1 MKLLRKKNGQWFTVS
16 VAVGMLMALGSVSQ
30 DVSAKEVISE
40 IREVTEY
47 EEVVEQF
54 EDKYTITESAEVS
67 VIDDVKSPSV
77 AESATD
83 LREASNDVATEPAK
97 QDDEYRKDEVP
108 EEDASPQ
115 EGYSI
120 KKSTEDVASVDLDE
134 LDNVKDTTVK
144 TLKRSSGL
152 DEALSQIGDEEE
164 KRPQSEDSNQ
174 IIHAPQA
181 WQAGYRGE
189 GEVVAVIDSGIDPN
203 HDAFGR
209 LSDMTKARYQTQ
221 EQFEKAKLAAG
232 IEYGRWVNEKLIF
245 GYNYIDADIHLKEND
260 LMSHGQHV
268 AGTAVG
274 NPSRPVKLPT
284 LDNPNNEEYIYG
296 VAPEAQLMVMRVF
309 SDLNG
314 GTREYLYARA
324 IEDAVKLGATSINL
338 SLGGG
343 SGSLYETSYRLSKAI
358 ADANAAGVSVVIA
371 AGNSRSFGQGHSNP
385 KASDPDIGVVG
396 SPSTAQNS
404 ISVASVN
411 STTAMEYILKVEGL
425 EKAEFNHGNLMV
437 GFGDNNTQEILRQ
450 PEFAEGE
457 FEYEVAGLGKE
468 ADFAGRDLSG
478 KFALVKRGEISFEDK
493 ALHAKRAGAK
503 GVVVYNHDSSDDE
516 VRTMVLGDNPE
527 LKDFPALFI
536 TNRAGEEL
544 AANADKYRLK
554 PDTQDRMKFDNPN
567 KGELSSFS
575 SWGLTA
581 DGELKPDVTAPGGG
595 IFAPYNNNEY
605 GPMSGTSMASP
616 HVAGAV
622 ALIKQGLRQKYPEL
636 SGGELTALVKNLLM
650 STATIHTNSETGAF
664 TSPRQQGAGIINVDK
679 ALKSDVYVTNNK
691 GYGSV
696 SLYNV
701 GDQLRFDVVVH
712 NRSNEA
718 KTLTYQTHLN
728 TDATKDS
735 PIGPLMSLQPRHL
748 KTTERQTVTVE
759 AGESKTISITVD
771 ASEFSEELLTQM
783 KNGYFL
789 EGYVVFNDEAGQRLV
804 NIPYVGFRG
813 DFSSLR
819 VVETPIYDLEKGEVP
834 FYYYANVEEQVV
846 DPHEDHYTSLV
857 TTVDTGKGKPQ
868 IQTLG
873 ADTVDPEGNFLEQGK
888 DMKLAFSPN
897 GDGHKDELSFK
908 GVFLRNYEDF
918 VASIYA
924 LDDVSREKVLW
935 RSEKTSGIKN
945 YFDGQDDKSTLVTE
959 SNWGGLDYLGNLL
972 ADGQYKYVVNYRPV
986 VPGADLQELT
996 FDLTLD
1002 TQLTMATAADFDA
1015 QLRKLTFRNTNE
1027 LASDLSGINPF
1038 RTSIG
1043 YKDGSPLAEG
1053 LPRLYMNEDLTFD
1066 IPEGVDITDK
1076 RLVLNLEDN
1085 AGNRKQK
1092 KLNELLIGMTGVV
1105 KFRLLD
1111 EVTGENYAKYGFRV
1125 LIRDEAGNIVET
1137 IEHAGKK
1144 GSTLRLPFGTY
1155 TAETFLYDIEYLE
1168 VVGSTQKTFTV
1179 SFEQSVQTVDFLAK
1193 QTIYREFRVQ
1203 LNESLPQGATVYA
1216 VDAAGKRYLVPTTS
1230 YHPDRLQVRL
1240 PEGTYTIVVELPA
1253 GYSSEQN
1260 GAVVELTENSSTFH
1274 LAIEQIEV
1282 APVVDL
1288 NPFVDELLNI
1298 NQHIE
1303 AEEQVDKGALLNK
1316 WLEKTKEAEE
1326 QPEEEAEVSSEPEQQ
1341 PEGTVQEQLEDS
1353 QVLAKKKVEANLAII
1368 RSEQASDNLK
1378 QTYLTL
1384 IRQADSVEAVQA
1396 LLAEFQQK
1404 ATAEDTTV
1412 PTPPQEPKEIPEP
1425 GLKTIKNHFKLVVD
1439 FDGEQVVY
1447 DRKDSDVWASE
1458 EHAREV
1464 YDQYLPE
1471 VIERDG
1477 KEYERINITFKQSAE
1492 EAILTY
1498 VFKLKTDLTVAVA
1511 PPAEENESVQET
1523 EKPVQPERP
1532 EIEKNQSTGKV
1543 IDSTDDN
1550 QLPDDSNIETGKGL
1564 IRLDKP
1570 AFEGGVNHHKAA
1582 IHEKNMFP
1590 DHQLQALLQIEKN
1603 KAKTYIATLSDL
1615 TATSTMTYQEA
1626 IQQAN
1631 NVPTIEQII
1640 RQAVTVN
1647 EQLTVQAAMN
1657 EITDQKNKSNETHI
1671 LLQTVSITDRTSQ
1684 SANKQLAEK
1693 ATEGERLPDT
1703 ATSSWIIGLVG
1714 VSSLLAG
1721 VSVKKLKNDK

>member
-120 KKSTEDVASVDLDE
+120 KKSTEDVAPVDLDE

-437 GFGDNNTQEILRQ
+437 GFGDNKTQEILRQ

-468 ADFAGRDLSG
+468 TDFAGRNLSG

-679 ALKSDVYVTNNK
+679 ALKSDLYVTNNK

-783 KNGYFL
+783 KSGYFL
-789 EGYVVFNDEAGQRLV
+789 EGYVVFKDEAGQGLV

-846 DPHEDHYTSLV
+846 DPHEDHFTSLV
-857 TTVDTGKGKPQ
+857 TAVDTGKDKPQ

-888 DMKLAFSPN
+888 DMKLALSPN
-897 GDGHKDELSFK
+897 GDGHKDELGFK

-935 RSEKTSGIKN
+935 RSEKTSGRKN
-945 YFDGQDDKSTLVTE
+945 YFDGQDDKSTLVPE
-959 SNWGGLDYLGNLL
+959 SVWNGLDYLGNLL

-1105 KFRLLD
+1105 NFRLLD

-1193 QTIYREFRVQ
+1193 QTVYREFRVQ

-1240 PEGTYTIVVELPA
+1240 PEGMYTIIVELPA

-1260 GAVVELTENSSTFH
+1260 GAVVELTANSSTFH

-1303 AEEQVDKGALLNK
+1303 AEEQVDKGAFLNK
-1316 WLEKTKEAEE
+1316 WLDLAKEREEQAQQEEKEQQQALEAFTEAIVDINKQIEAPTNSLNQWLEKTKEAEQGDTSEVLPELDQPTETDSTTKTVEANFVFTNAEGAVHRGSLGEVANLE
-1326 QPEEEAEVSSEPEQQ
+1326 QAERRIRQYANELGYILQNFRLEQGTFLAEVEADFSQ
-1341 PEGTVQEQLEDS
+1341 PLPEQLEETTETQFEDRHTLDKS
-1353 QVLAKKKVEANLAII
+1353 KVEANFVII
-1368 RSEQASDNLK
+1368 SSEQASEELK
-1378 QTYLTL
+1378 RDYLAL
-1384 IRQADSVEAVQA
+1384 VRQADSVEAVQA
-1396 LLAEFQQK
+1396 LLAEFRQK
-1404 ATAEDTTV
+1404 ATDEDTSI
-1412 PTPPQEPKEIPEP
+1412 PTPPQEPSVETDSEQKLETTPEP
-1425 GLKTIKNHFKLVVD
+1425 ERKIEEADDPKLV
-1439 FDGEQVVY
+1439 EK
-1447 DRKDSDVWASE
+1447 RKVETIFAIIRETTASE
-1458 EHAREV
+1458 
-1464 YDQYLPE
+1464 DLQ
-1471 VIERDG
+1471 
-1477 KEYERINITFKQSAE
+1477 KEY
-1492 EAILTY
+1492 LTL
-1498 VFKLKTDLTVAVA
+1498 V
-1511 PPAEENESVQET
+1511 
-1523 EKPVQPERP
+1523 
-1532 EIEKNQSTGKV
+1532 
-1543 IDSTDDN
+1543 
-1550 QLPDDSNIETGKGL
+1550 
-1564 IRLDKP
+1564 
-1570 AFEGGVNHHKAA
+1570 
-1582 IHEKNMFP
+1582 
-1590 DHQLQALLQIEKN
+1590 
-1603 KAKTYIATLSDL
+1603 
-1615 TATSTMTYQEA
+1615 
-1626 IQQAN
+1626 
-1631 NVPTIEQII
+1631 
-1640 RQAVTVN
+1640 RQA
-1647 EQLTVQAAMN
+1647 
-1657 EITDQKNKSNETHI
+1657 KSVARIDE
-1671 LLQTVSITDRTSQ
+1671 
-1684 SANKQLAEK
+1684 
-1693 ATEGERLPDT
+1693 
-1703 ATSSWIIGLVG
+1703 
-1714 VSSLLAG
+1714 LLAG
-1721 VSVKKLKNDK
+1721 FRQKV

>member
-30 DVSAKEVISE
+30 EVSAHETLPEVSDVSEQG
-40 IREVTEY
+40 
-47 EEVVEQF
+47 EVVEAAGQDANV
-54 EDKYTITESAEVS
+54 EREQVVTETEQSVSELENYAEIADDSVEAESVTTEKGRESSEKTAEV
-67 VIDDVKSPSV
+67 
-77 AESATD
+77 EQ
-83 LREASNDVATEPAK
+83 R
-97 QDDEYRKDEVP
+97 
-108 EEDASPQ
+108 DASEHTVKDASREERSTELEGKNQSKVNKPSENSTELDYVLPQ
-115 EGYSI
+115 EAVQGGA
-120 KKSTEDVASVDLDE
+120 ED
-134 LDNVKDTTVK
+134 
-144 TLKRSSGL
+144 
-152 DEALSQIGDEEE
+152 QHH
-164 KRPQSEDSNQ
+164 PQAENSNQ

-189 GEVVAVIDSGIDPN
+189 GEVVAIIDSGIDPV

-245 GYNYIDADIHLKEND
+245 GYNYTDADIHLKEND

-296 VAPEAQLMVMRVF
+296 VAPEAQLMAMRVF
-309 SDLNG
+309 SDLNV
-314 GTREYLYARA
+314 GTWEYLYARA

-371 AGNSRSFGQGHSNP
+371 AGNSRVFGQGHSNP
-385 KASDPDIGVVG
+385 TASNPDIGVVG

-411 STTAMEYILKVEGL
+411 STVAMEYVLQVKGL
-425 EKAEFNHGNLMV
+425 EKTEFNHGNLMV
-437 GFGDNNTQEILRQ
+437 GFGDNKSQEILRQ

-468 ADFAGRDLSG
+468 EDFAGRDLSG

-503 GVVVYNHDSSDDE
+503 GIVVYNRDDSDDE
-516 VRTMVLGDNPE
+516 VMTMTLGDNPE

-536 TNRAGEEL
+536 TNRAGNEL
-544 AANADKYRLK
+544 AAHADKYRLK
-554 PDTQDRMKFDNPN
+554 PNTQHRMKFDHPN
-567 KGELSSFS
+567 KGEMSYFS
-575 SWGLTA
+575 SWGLSA

-595 IFAPYNNNEY
+595 IFSAYNDGEY

-622 ALIKQGLRQKYPEL
+622 ALIKQGLRKKYPEM
-636 SGGELTALVKNLLM
+636 SAGELTALVKNLLM
-650 STATIHTNSETGAF
+650 STATIHTNPETGAF

-679 ALKSDVYVTNNK
+679 ALKSDLYVTNNK

-789 EGYVVFNDEAGQRLV
+789 EGYVVFKDEAGQGLV

-857 TTVDTGKGKPQ
+857 TAVDTGKGKPQ

-888 DMKLAFSPN
+888 DMKLALSPN

-924 LDDVSREKVLW
+924 LDDVAREKVLW
-935 RSEKTSGIKN
+935 RSEKTSGRKN
-945 YFDGQDDKSTLVTE
+945 YFDGQDDKSTLVPE

-1179 SFEQSVQTVDFLAK
+1179 SFEKSVQTVDFLAK

-1240 PEGTYTIVVELPA
+1240 PEGMYTIVVELPA

-1298 NQHIE
+1298 NQYIE
-1303 AEEQVDKGALLNK
+1303 AEEQVDKGAFLNK
-1316 WLEKTKEAEE
+1316 WLEKTKETEE
-1326 QPEEEAEVSSEPEQQ
+1326 QPEEEPEVSSEPEQQ

-1412 PTPPQEPKEIPEP
+1412 PTPPQEPEEIPEP

-1447 DRKDSDVWASE
+1447 DRKDSDVWTSE

-1471 VIERDG
+1471 VIERNG

-1523 EKPVQPERP
+1523 EKPVQPE
-1532 EIEKNQSTGKV
+1532 IERNQSTGKV

-1564 IRLDKP
+1564 IRPDKP

-1582 IHEKNMFP
+1582 IHEKTMFP
-1590 DHQLQALLQIEKN
+1590 DHQLQALLQVEKN

>member
-67 VIDDVKSPSV
+67 VIDDVKSSSV
-77 AESATD
+77 AESTTD
-83 LREASNDVATEPAK
+83 LREASNDAVEFADQVDEPQENEAP
-97 QDDEYRKDEVP
+97 KDEATSR
-108 EEDASPQ
+108 EEQ
-115 EGYSI
+115 TI
-120 KKSTEDVASVDLDE
+120 KKSTEDVAPVDLDE

-385 KASDPDIGVVG
+385 KASNPDIGVVG

-468 ADFAGRDLSG
+468 TDFAGRDLSG

-554 PDTQDRMKFDNPN
+554 PDTQDRMKFNNPN

-622 ALIKQGLRQKYPEL
+622 ALIKQGLRQKYPDL

-650 STATIHTNSETGAF
+650 STATIHTNPETGAF

-679 ALKSDVYVTNNK
+679 ALKSDLYVTNNK

-718 KTLTYQTHLN
+718 KTLTYQTYLN

-813 DFSSLR
+813 YFSSLR

-846 DPHEDHYTSLV
+846 DPHEDHFTSLV
-857 TTVDTGKGKPQ
+857 TAVDTGKGKPQ
-868 IQTLG
+868 IETLG

-888 DMKLAFSPN
+888 DMKLALSPN
-897 GDGHKDELSFK
+897 GDGHKDELGFK

-924 LDDVSREKVLW
+924 LDDVAREKVLW
-935 RSEKTSGIKN
+935 RSEKTSGRKN
-945 YFDGQDDKSTLVTE
+945 YFDGQDDKSTLVPE

-1002 TQLTMATAADFDA
+1002 TQLTMATAADFDV
-1015 QLRKLTFRNTNE
+1015 QLRKLTFRNYKE
-1027 LASDLSGINPF
+1027 LANDLSGINPF

-1111 EVTGENYAKYGFRV
+1111 EVTSENYAKYGFRV

-1144 GSTLRLPFGTY
+1144 GSTLHLPFGTY

-1193 QTIYREFRVQ
+1193 QTVYREFRVQ

-1288 NPFVDELLNI
+1288 NPFVEEVLNI

-1326 QPEEEAEVSSEPEQQ
+1326 QPEEEPEVSSEPEQQ

-1384 IRQADSVEAVQA
+1384 IRQADSAEAVQA
-1396 LLAEFQQK
+1396 LLDEFQQK

-1412 PTPPQEPKEIPEP
+1412 PTPPQEPEEIPEP

-1447 DRKDSDVWASE
+1447 DRKDSDVWTSE

-1523 EKPVQPERP
+1523 EKPVQSERP

-1550 QLPDDSNIETGKGL
+1550 QLSDDSNIETGKGL
-1564 IRLDKP
+1564 IRPDKP

-1582 IHEKNMFP
+1582 IHEKTMFP
-1590 DHQLQALLQIEKN
+1590 DHQLQALLQVEKN

-1631 NVPTIEQII
+1631 NIPTIEQII

-1657 EITDQKNKSNETHI
+1657 EITDQKNKSNETYI

>member
-30 DVSAKEVISE
+30 EVSAHETLPEVSDVLEQGE
-40 IREVTEY
+40 IVEAAGQDANVEREQVVTETEQSVSELENY
-47 EEVVEQF
+47 AEIADNSVEAESVTTEKGRESSEKAVEVEQ
-54 EDKYTITESAEVS
+54 
-67 VIDDVKSPSV
+67 
-77 AESATD
+77 
-83 LREASNDVATEPAK
+83 REASEHTVKDDSREERSTELEGKNQSKVNKPSENSAEL
-97 QDDEYRKDEVP
+97 DYVL
-108 EEDASPQ
+108 PQ
-115 EGYSI
+115 EAVQGG
-120 KKSTEDVASVDLDE
+120 TED
-134 LDNVKDTTVK
+134 
-144 TLKRSSGL
+144 
-152 DEALSQIGDEEE
+152 QHH
-164 KRPQSEDSNQ
+164 PQAENSNQ

-189 GEVVAVIDSGIDPN
+189 GEVVAIIDSGIDPV

-284 LDNPNNEEYIYG
+284 LDKPNNEEYIYG

-371 AGNSRSFGQGHSNP
+371 AGNSRVFGQGHSNP
-385 KASDPDIGVVG
+385 KASNPDIGVVG

-411 STTAMEYILKVEGL
+411 STVAMEYVLQVKGL
-425 EKAEFNHGNLMV
+425 EKTEFSYGNLMV
-437 GFGDNNTQEILRQ
+437 GFGDNKSQEILRQ

-468 ADFAGRDLSG
+468 TDFAGRDLSG

-503 GVVVYNHDSSDDE
+503 GIVVYNRDDSDDE
-516 VRTMVLGDNPE
+516 VMTMTLGDNPE

-536 TNRAGEEL
+536 TNRAGNEL
-544 AANADKYRLK
+544 AAHADKYRLK
-554 PDTQDRMKFDNPN
+554 PDTQHRMKFDHPN
-567 KGELSSFS
+567 KGEMSYFS
-575 SWGLTA
+575 SWGLSA

-679 ALKSDVYVTNNK
+679 ALKSDLYVTNSK

-789 EGYVVFNDEAGQRLV
+789 EGYVVFKDEAGQGLV

-846 DPHEDHYTSLV
+846 DLHEDHYTSLV

-945 YFDGQDDKSTLVTE
+945 YFDGQDDKSTLVPE
-959 SNWGGLDYLGNLL
+959 SVWNGLDYLGNLL

-1303 AEEQVDKGALLNK
+1303 AEEQVDKGAFLNK
-1316 WLEKTKEAEE
+1316 WLDLAKEREEQAQQEEKEQQQALEAFTEAIVDINKQLEVPTNSLNQWLEKTKEAEQGDTSEVLPELDQPTETDSTTKTVEANFVFTNAEGAVHRGSLGEVANLE
-1326 QPEEEAEVSSEPEQQ
+1326 QAERRIRQYANELGYILQNFRLEQGTFLAEVEADFNQ
-1341 PEGTVQEQLEDS
+1341 PLPEQLEETTEV
-1353 QVLAKKKVEANLAII
+1353 QVEDRHTLDQSKVEANFVII
-1368 RSEQASDNLK
+1368 SSEQASEELK
-1378 QTYLTL
+1378 RDYLAL
-1384 IRQADSVEAVQA
+1384 VRQADSVEAVQA
-1396 LLAEFQQK
+1396 LLAEFRQK
-1404 ATAEDTTV
+1404 ATDEDTSI
-1412 PTPPQEPKEIPEP
+1412 PTPPQEPSVETDSEQKLETTPEP
-1425 GLKTIKNHFKLVVD
+1425 ERKIEEADDPKLV
-1439 FDGEQVVY
+1439 EK
-1447 DRKDSDVWASE
+1447 RKVETIFAIIRETTASE
-1458 EHAREV
+1458 
-1464 YDQYLPE
+1464 DLQ
-1471 VIERDG
+1471 
-1477 KEYERINITFKQSAE
+1477 KEY
-1492 EAILTY
+1492 LTL
-1498 VFKLKTDLTVAVA
+1498 V
-1511 PPAEENESVQET
+1511 
-1523 EKPVQPERP
+1523 
-1532 EIEKNQSTGKV
+1532 
-1543 IDSTDDN
+1543 
-1550 QLPDDSNIETGKGL
+1550 
-1564 IRLDKP
+1564 
-1570 AFEGGVNHHKAA
+1570 
-1582 IHEKNMFP
+1582 
-1590 DHQLQALLQIEKN
+1590 
-1603 KAKTYIATLSDL
+1603 
-1615 TATSTMTYQEA
+1615 
-1626 IQQAN
+1626 
-1631 NVPTIEQII
+1631 
-1640 RQAVTVN
+1640 RQA
-1647 EQLTVQAAMN
+1647 
-1657 EITDQKNKSNETHI
+1657 KSVARIDE
-1671 LLQTVSITDRTSQ
+1671 
-1684 SANKQLAEK
+1684 
-1693 ATEGERLPDT
+1693 
-1703 ATSSWIIGLVG
+1703 
-1714 VSSLLAG
+1714 LLAG
-1721 VSVKKLKNDK
+1721 FRQNV

>member
-30 DVSAKEVISE
+30 EVSAHETLPEVSDVLEQGE
-40 IREVTEY
+40 IVEAAGQDANVEREQVVTETEQLVSELENY
-47 EEVVEQF
+47 AEIADDSVEVETIATEKGRESSEKTAEVEQ
-54 EDKYTITESAEVS
+54 
-67 VIDDVKSPSV
+67 
-77 AESATD
+77 
-83 LREASNDVATEPAK
+83 REASEHTVKDDSREERSTELEGKNQSKVNKPSENSAEL
-97 QDDEYRKDEVP
+97 DYVL
-108 EEDASPQ
+108 PQ
-115 EGYSI
+115 EAVQGG
-120 KKSTEDVASVDLDE
+120 D
-134 LDNVKDTTVK
+134 KD
-144 TLKRSSGL
+144 
-152 DEALSQIGDEEE
+152 QHH
-164 KRPQSEDSNQ
+164 PQAENSNQ

-189 GEVVAVIDSGIDPN
+189 GEVVAIIDSGIDPV

-209 LSDMTKARYQTQ
+209 LSDMMKARYQTQ

-245 GYNYIDADIHLKEND
+245 GYNYTDADIHLKEND

-284 LDNPNNEEYIYG
+284 LDNPDNEEYIYG
-296 VAPEAQLMVMRVF
+296 VAPEAQLMAMRVF

-314 GTREYLYARA
+314 GTWEYLYARA

-371 AGNSRSFGQGHSNP
+371 AGNSRVFGQGHSNP
-385 KASDPDIGVVG
+385 KASNPDIGVVG

-411 STTAMEYILKVEGL
+411 STVAMEYVLQVKGL
-425 EKAEFNHGNLMV
+425 EKTEFNHGNLMV
-437 GFGDNNTQEILRQ
+437 GFGDNKTQEILRQ

-503 GVVVYNHDSSDDE
+503 GIVVYNRDDSDDE
-516 VRTMVLGDNPE
+516 VMTMTLGDNPE

-536 TNRAGEEL
+536 TNRAGNEL
-544 AANADKYRLK
+544 AAHADKYRLK
-554 PDTQDRMKFDNPN
+554 PNTQHRMKFDHPN
-567 KGELSSFS
+567 KGEMSYFS

-595 IFAPYNNNEY
+595 IFSAYNDGEY

-622 ALIKQGLRQKYPEL
+622 ALIKQGLRKKYPEM
-636 SGGELTALVKNLLM
+636 SAGELTALVKNLLM
-650 STATIHTNSETGAF
+650 STATIHTNPETGAF

-679 ALKSDVYVTNNK
+679 ALTSDLYVTNNK

-728 TDATKDS
+728 TDVTKDS

-846 DPHEDHYTSLV
+846 DPHEDHFTSLV
-857 TTVDTGKGKPQ
+857 TAVDTGKDKPQ

-888 DMKLAFSPN
+888 DMKLALSPN
-897 GDGHKDELSFK
+897 GDGHKDELGFK

-924 LDDVSREKVLW
+924 LDDVAREKVLW
-935 RSEKTSGIKN
+935 RSEKTSGRKN
-945 YFDGQDDKSTLVTE
+945 YFDGQDDKSTLVPE
-959 SNWGGLDYLGNLL
+959 SVWNGLDYLGNLL

-1111 EVTGENYAKYGFRV
+1111 EVTSENYAKYGFRV

-1193 QTIYREFRVQ
+1193 QTVYREFRVQ

-1303 AEEQVDKGALLNK
+1303 AEEQVDKGAFLNK
-1316 WLEKTKEAEE
+1316 WLEKTKETEG

-1368 RSEQASDNLK
+1368 RSEQASEELK
-1378 QTYLTL
+1378 RDYLAL
-1384 IRQADSVEAVQA
+1384 VRQADSVEAVQA

-1412 PTPPQEPKEIPEP
+1412 PTPPQEPEEIPEP

-1447 DRKDSDVWASE
+1447 DRKDSDIWTSE

-1564 IRLDKP
+1564 IRPDKP

-1582 IHEKNMFP
+1582 VHEKTMFP
-1590 DHQLQALLQIEKN
+1590 DHQLQALLQVEKN

-1671 LLQTVSITDRTSQ
+1671 LLQTVSITDHISQ

-1693 ATEGERLPDT
+1693 ATEGEQLPDT

>member
-16 VAVGMLMALGSVSQ
+16 VAVGMLMALGGVSQ
-30 DVSAKEVISE
+30 EVSAHETLPEVSDVLEQGE
-40 IREVTEY
+40 IVEAASQDANVEREQVVTETEQLVSELENY
-47 EEVVEQF
+47 AEIADDSVEVETIATEKGRESSEKTAEVEQ
-54 EDKYTITESAEVS
+54 
-67 VIDDVKSPSV
+67 
-77 AESATD
+77 
-83 LREASNDVATEPAK
+83 REASEHTVKDDSREERSTELEGKNQSKVNKPSENSAEL
-97 QDDEYRKDEVP
+97 DYVL
-108 EEDASPQ
+108 PQ
-115 EGYSI
+115 EAVQGG
-120 KKSTEDVASVDLDE
+120 D
-134 LDNVKDTTVK
+134 KD
-144 TLKRSSGL
+144 
-152 DEALSQIGDEEE
+152 QHH
-164 KRPQSEDSNQ
+164 PQAENSNQ

-189 GEVVAVIDSGIDPN
+189 GEVVAIIDSGIDPV

-245 GYNYIDADIHLKEND
+245 GYNYTDADIHLKEND

-284 LDNPNNEEYIYG
+284 LDNPDNEEYIYG
-296 VAPEAQLMVMRVF
+296 VAPEAQLMAMRVF

-314 GTREYLYARA
+314 GTWEYLYARA

-371 AGNSRSFGQGHSNP
+371 AGNSRVFGQGHSNP
-385 KASDPDIGVVG
+385 KASNPDIGVVG

-411 STTAMEYILKVEGL
+411 STVAMEYVLQVKGL

-437 GFGDNNTQEILRQ
+437 GFGDNKSQEILRQ

-468 ADFAGRDLSG
+468 EDFAGRNLSG

-493 ALHAKRAGAK
+493 ALHAKRSGAK
-503 GVVVYNHDSSDDE
+503 GIVVYNRDDE
-516 VRTMVLGDNPE
+516 VMTMTLGDNPE

-536 TNRAGEEL
+536 TNRAGNEL
-544 AANADKYRLK
+544 AAHADKYRLK
-554 PDTQDRMKFDNPN
+554 PDTQHRMKFDHPN
-567 KGELSSFS
+567 KGEMSYFS
-575 SWGLTA
+575 SWGLSA

-595 IFAPYNNNEY
+595 IFSAYNDGEY

-771 ASEFSEELLTQM
+771 ASEFSEELLSRM

-789 EGYVVFNDEAGQRLV
+789 EGYVVFNDEAGQRLA

-857 TTVDTGKGKPQ
+857 TAVDTGKDKPQ

-888 DMKLAFSPN
+888 DMKLALSPN
-897 GDGHKDELSFK
+897 GDGHKDELGFK

-924 LDDVSREKVLW
+924 LDDVAREKVLW
-935 RSEKTSGIKN
+935 RSEKTSGRKN
-945 YFDGQDDKSTLVTE
+945 YFDGQDDKSTLVPE
-959 SNWGGLDYLGNLL
+959 SVWNGLDYLGNLL

-1085 AGNRKQK
+1085 AGNRQQK

-1179 SFEQSVQTVDFLAK
+1179 SFEKSVQTVDFLAK

-1216 VDAAGKRYLVPTTS
+1216 VDATGKRYLVPTTS

-1260 GAVVELTENSSTFH
+1260 GAVVELTENSSPFH
-1274 LAIEQIEV
+1274 LAIEQVEV

-1303 AEEQVDKGALLNK
+1303 AEEQVDKGAFLNK
-1316 WLEKTKEAEE
+1316 WLDLAKEREEQAQQEEKEQQQALEAFTEAIVDINKQIEVPTNSLNQWLEKIKEAEQGDTSEVLPELDQPTETDSTTKIVEANFVFTNAEGAVHRGSLGEVANLE
-1326 QPEEEAEVSSEPEQQ
+1326 QAERRIRQYANELGYILQNFRLEQGTFLAEVEADFSQ
-1341 PEGTVQEQLEDS
+1341 PLLEQLEKTTEA
-1353 QVLAKKKVEANLAII
+1353 QVEDRHTLDQSKVEANFVII
-1368 RSEQASDNLK
+1368 SSEQASEELK
-1378 QTYLTL
+1378 RDYLAL
-1384 IRQADSVEAVQA
+1384 VRQADSVEAVQA
-1396 LLAEFQQK
+1396 LLTEFRQK
-1404 ATAEDTTV
+1404 ATDEDTSI
-1412 PTPPQEPKEIPEP
+1412 PTPPQEPSVETDSEQKLETTPEP
-1425 GLKTIKNHFKLVVD
+1425 ERKIEEADDPKLV
-1439 FDGEQVVY
+1439 EK
-1447 DRKDSDVWASE
+1447 RKVETIFAIIREMTASE
-1458 EHAREV
+1458 EMK
-1464 YDQYLPE
+1464 
-1471 VIERDG
+1471 
-1477 KEYERINITFKQSAE
+1477 KEY
-1492 EAILTY
+1492 LTL
-1498 VFKLKTDLTVAVA
+1498 V
-1511 PPAEENESVQET
+1511 
-1523 EKPVQPERP
+1523 
-1532 EIEKNQSTGKV
+1532 
-1543 IDSTDDN
+1543 
-1550 QLPDDSNIETGKGL
+1550 
-1564 IRLDKP
+1564 
-1570 AFEGGVNHHKAA
+1570 
-1582 IHEKNMFP
+1582 
-1590 DHQLQALLQIEKN
+1590 
-1603 KAKTYIATLSDL
+1603 
-1615 TATSTMTYQEA
+1615 
-1626 IQQAN
+1626 
-1631 NVPTIEQII
+1631 
-1640 RQAVTVN
+1640 RQA
-1647 EQLTVQAAMN
+1647 
-1657 EITDQKNKSNETHI
+1657 KSIARIDE
-1671 LLQTVSITDRTSQ
+1671 
-1684 SANKQLAEK
+1684 
-1693 ATEGERLPDT
+1693 
-1703 ATSSWIIGLVG
+1703 
-1714 VSSLLAG
+1714 LLAKFRQN
-1721 VSVKKLKNDK
+1721 V

>member
-54 EDKYTITESAEVS
+54 EDKYAITESAEVS

-83 LREASNDVATEPAK
+83 LREASNDVATESAK
-97 QDDEYRKDEVP
+97 QDDEYREDEVP

-120 KKSTEDVASVDLDE
+120 KKSTEDVAPVDLDE

-181 WQAGYRGE
+181 WRAGYRGE
-189 GEVVAVIDSGIDPN
+189 GEVVAIIDSGIDPT

-457 FEYEVAGLGKE
+457 FEYEVVGLGKE
-468 ADFAGRDLSG
+468 EDFAGRDLSG

-622 ALIKQGLRQKYPEL
+622 ALIKQGLRQKYPDL

-679 ALKSDVYVTNNK
+679 ALKSDLYVTNNK

-748 KTTERQTVTVE
+748 KTTERQTLTVE

-789 EGYVVFNDEAGQRLV
+789 EGYVVFNDEAGQGLV

-857 TTVDTGKGKPQ
+857 TAVDTGKDKPQ

-888 DMKLAFSPN
+888 DMKLALSPN
-897 GDGHKDELSFK
+897 GDGHKDELGFK

-924 LDDVSREKVLW
+924 LDDVAREKVLW
-935 RSEKTSGIKN
+935 RSEKTSGRKN
-945 YFDGQDDKSTLVTE
+945 YFDGQDDKSTLVPE
-959 SNWGGLDYLGNLL
+959 SVWNGLDYLGNLL

-1002 TQLTMATAADFDA
+1002 TQLTMATAADFDV
-1015 QLRKLTFRNTNE
+1015 QLRKLTFRNYKE
-1027 LASDLSGINPF
+1027 LANDLSGINPF

-1076 RLVLNLEDN
+1076 RLVLNLEDK
-1085 AGNRKQK
+1085 AGNRQQK

-1179 SFEQSVQTVDFLAK
+1179 SFEKSVQTVDFLAK

-1288 NPFVDELLNI
+1288 NPFVEEVLNI
-1298 NQHIE
+1298 NEQIE

-1326 QPEEEAEVSSEPEQQ
+1326 QAEEEAEVSSEPEQQ

-1368 RSEQASDNLK
+1368 RSEQASEGLK
-1378 QTYLTL
+1378 RDYLAL
-1384 IRQADSVEAVQA
+1384 VRQADSAEAVQA

-1412 PTPPQEPKEIPEP
+1412 PTPPQEPEEIPEP
-1425 GLKTIKNHFKLVVD
+1425 GLKTIKNYFKLVVD

-1492 EAILTY
+1492 EAILIY

-1564 IRLDKP
+1564 IRPDKP

-1582 IHEKNMFP
+1582 IHEKTMFP
-1590 DHQLQALLQIEKN
+1590 DHQLQALLQVEKN

-1631 NVPTIEQII
+1631 NIPTIEQMI

-1647 EQLTVQAAMN
+1647 EQLTVQAVMN

>member
-16 VAVGMLMALGSVSQ
+16 VAVGMLMALGGVSQ
-30 DVSAKEVISE
+30 EVSAHETLPEVSDVLEQGE
-40 IREVTEY
+40 IVEAAGQDANVEREQVVTETEQLVSELENY
-47 EEVVEQF
+47 AEIADDSVEVETIATEKGRESSEKTAEVEQ
-54 EDKYTITESAEVS
+54 
-67 VIDDVKSPSV
+67 
-77 AESATD
+77 
-83 LREASNDVATEPAK
+83 REASEHTVKDDSREERSTELEGKNQSKVNKPSENSAEL
-97 QDDEYRKDEVP
+97 DYVL
-108 EEDASPQ
+108 PQ
-115 EGYSI
+115 EAVQGG
-120 KKSTEDVASVDLDE
+120 D
-134 LDNVKDTTVK
+134 KD
-144 TLKRSSGL
+144 
-152 DEALSQIGDEEE
+152 QHH
-164 KRPQSEDSNQ
+164 PQAENSNQ

-189 GEVVAVIDSGIDPN
+189 GEVVAIIDSGIDPV

-245 GYNYIDADIHLKEND
+245 GYNYTDADIHLKEND

-284 LDNPNNEEYIYG
+284 LDNPDNEEYIYG
-296 VAPEAQLMVMRVF
+296 VAPEAQLMAMRVF

-314 GTREYLYARA
+314 GTWEYLYARA

-371 AGNSRSFGQGHSNP
+371 AGNSRVFGQGHSNP
-385 KASDPDIGVVG
+385 KASNPDIGVVG

-411 STTAMEYILKVEGL
+411 STVAMEYVLQVKGL

-437 GFGDNNTQEILRQ
+437 GFGDNKSQEILRQ

-503 GVVVYNHDSSDDE
+503 GIVVYNRDDSDDE
-516 VRTMVLGDNPE
+516 VMTMTLGDNPE

-536 TNRAGEEL
+536 TNRAGNEL
-544 AANADKYRLK
+544 AAHADKYRLK
-554 PDTQDRMKFDNPN
+554 PDTQHRMKFDHPN
-567 KGELSSFS
+567 KGEMSYFS
-575 SWGLTA
+575 SWGLSA

-595 IFAPYNNNEY
+595 IFSAYNDGEY

-789 EGYVVFNDEAGQRLV
+789 EGYVVFNDEAGQRLA

-857 TTVDTGKGKPQ
+857 TAVDTGKDKPQ

-888 DMKLAFSPN
+888 DMKLALSPN
-897 GDGHKDELSFK
+897 DDGHKDELGFR

-924 LDDVSREKVLW
+924 LDDVAREKVLW
-935 RSEKTSGIKN
+935 RSEKTSGRKN
-945 YFDGQDDKSTLVTE
+945 YFDGQDDKSTLVPE
-959 SNWGGLDYLGNLL
+959 SVWNGLDYLGNLL

-1002 TQLTMATAADFDA
+1002 TQLTMATAADFDV
-1015 QLRKLTFRNTNE
+1015 QLRKLTFRNYKE
-1027 LASDLSGINPF
+1027 LANDLSGINPF

-1085 AGNRKQK
+1085 AGNRQQK

-1179 SFEQSVQTVDFLAK
+1179 SFEKSVQTVDFLAK

-1274 LAIEQIEV
+1274 LAIEQVEV
-1282 APVVDL
+1282 APAVDL

-1303 AEEQVDKGALLNK
+1303 AEEQVDKGAFLNK
-1316 WLEKTKEAEE
+1316 WLDLAKEREEQAQQEEKEQQQALEAFTEEIVDINKQIEAPTNSLNQWLEKTKEAEQGDTSEVSPELDQPTETDPTMKTVEANFVFTNAEGAVHRGSLGEVVNLE
-1326 QPEEEAEVSSEPEQQ
+1326 QAERRIRQYANELGYVLQNFRLEQGTFLAEVEADFSQ
-1341 PEGTVQEQLEDS
+1341 PLLDQLEETTEA
-1353 QVLAKKKVEANLAII
+1353 QVEDHHTLDKSKVEANFVII
-1368 RSEQASDNLK
+1368 SSEQASDNLK

-1384 IRQADSVEAVQA
+1384 IRQADSAEAVQA

-1404 ATAEDTTV
+1404 ATAEDTTI
-1412 PTPPQEPKEIPEP
+1412 PASPQEPTVEAEPEQELETVPEP
-1425 GLKTIKNHFKLVVD
+1425 ENKREVTDDPKLV
-1439 FDGEQVVY
+1439 EK
-1447 DRKDSDVWASE
+1447 RKVETIFAIIRETTASE
-1458 EHAREV
+1458 EV
-1464 YDQYLPE
+1464 
-1471 VIERDG
+1471 
-1477 KEYERINITFKQSAE
+1477 
-1492 EAILTY
+1492 
-1498 VFKLKTDLTVAVA
+1498 
-1511 PPAEENESVQET
+1511 
-1523 EKPVQPERP
+1523 
-1532 EIEKNQSTGKV
+1532 
-1543 IDSTDDN
+1543 
-1550 QLPDDSNIETGKGL
+1550 
-1564 IRLDKP
+1564 
-1570 AFEGGVNHHKAA
+1570 
-1582 IHEKNMFP
+1582 
-1590 DHQLQALLQIEKN
+1590 KN
-1603 KAKTYIATLSDL
+1603 KYLTL
-1615 TATSTMTYQEA
+1615 
-1626 IQQAN
+1626 
-1631 NVPTIEQII
+1631 V
-1640 RQAVTVN
+1640 RQA
-1647 EQLTVQAAMN
+1647 
-1657 EITDQKNKSNETHI
+1657 KSVARIDE
-1671 LLQTVSITDRTSQ
+1671 LLVEFRQNV
-1684 SANKQLAEK
+1684 
-1693 ATEGERLPDT
+1693 
-1703 ATSSWIIGLVG
+1703 
-1714 VSSLLAG
+1714 
-1721 VSVKKLKNDK
+1721 

>member
-30 DVSAKEVISE
+30 EVSAHETLPEVSDVLEQGE
-40 IREVTEY
+40 IVEAAGQDANVEREQVVTETEQLVSELENY
-47 EEVVEQF
+47 AEIADDSVEVETIATEKGRESSEKTAEVEQ
-54 EDKYTITESAEVS
+54 
-67 VIDDVKSPSV
+67 
-77 AESATD
+77 
-83 LREASNDVATEPAK
+83 REASEHTVKDDSREERSTELEGKNQSKVNKPSENSAEL
-97 QDDEYRKDEVP
+97 DYVL
-108 EEDASPQ
+108 PQ
-115 EGYSI
+115 EAVQGG
-120 KKSTEDVASVDLDE
+120 D
-134 LDNVKDTTVK
+134 KD
-144 TLKRSSGL
+144 
-152 DEALSQIGDEEE
+152 QHH
-164 KRPQSEDSNQ
+164 PQAENSNQ

-189 GEVVAVIDSGIDPN
+189 GEVVAIIDSGIDPV

-245 GYNYIDADIHLKEND
+245 GYNYTDADIHLKEND

-284 LDNPNNEEYIYG
+284 LDNPDNEEYIYG
-296 VAPEAQLMVMRVF
+296 VAPEAQLMAMRVF

-314 GTREYLYARA
+314 GTWEYLYARA

-371 AGNSRSFGQGHSNP
+371 AGNSRVFGQGHSNP
-385 KASDPDIGVVG
+385 KASNPDIGVVG

-411 STTAMEYILKVEGL
+411 STVAMEYVLQVKGL

-437 GFGDNNTQEILRQ
+437 GFGDNKSQEILRQ

-503 GVVVYNHDSSDDE
+503 GIVVYNRDDSDDE
-516 VRTMVLGDNPE
+516 VMTMTLGDNPE

-536 TNRAGEEL
+536 TNRAGNEL
-544 AANADKYRLK
+544 AAHADKYRLK
-554 PDTQDRMKFDNPN
+554 PDTQHQMKFDHPN
-567 KGELSSFS
+567 KGEMSYFS
-575 SWGLTA
+575 SWGLSA

-595 IFAPYNNNEY
+595 IFSAYNDGEY

-636 SGGELTALVKNLLM
+636 SRGELTALVKNLLM

-789 EGYVVFNDEAGQRLV
+789 EGYVVFNDEAGQRLA

-846 DPHEDHYTSLV
+846 DSHEDHYTSLV
-857 TTVDTGKGKPQ
+857 TAVDIGKDKPQ

-888 DMKLAFSPN
+888 DMKLALSPN
-897 GDGHKDELSFK
+897 GDGHKDDLSFK

-924 LDDVSREKVLW
+924 LDDVAREKVLW
-935 RSEKTSGIKN
+935 RSEKTSGRKN
-945 YFDGQDDKSTLVTE
+945 YFDGQDDKSTLVPE
-959 SNWGGLDYLGNLL
+959 SVWNGLDYLGNLL

-1002 TQLTMATAADFDA
+1002 TQLTMATAADFDV
-1015 QLRKLTFRNTNE
+1015 QLRKLTFRNYKE
-1027 LASDLSGINPF
+1027 LANDLSGINPF

-1085 AGNRKQK
+1085 AGNRQQK

-1179 SFEQSVQTVDFLAK
+1179 SFEKSVQTVDFLAK

-1216 VDAAGKRYLVPTTS
+1216 VDATGKRYLVPTTS

-1260 GAVVELTENSSTFH
+1260 GAVVELTENSSPFH

-1303 AEEQVDKGALLNK
+1303 AKEQVDKGALLNK
-1316 WLEKTKEAEE
+1316 WLDLAKEREEQAQQEEKEQQQALEAFTEAIVDINKQLEVLTNSLNQWLEKAKEAEQGNTSEVSPELDQPTETDSTTKTVEVNFVFTNAEGAVHRGSLGEVANLE
-1326 QPEEEAEVSSEPEQQ
+1326 QAERRIRQYANELGYTLQNFRLEQGTFLAEVEADFSQ
-1341 PEGTVQEQLEDS
+1341 PLPEQLEETTETQFEDRHTLDQS
-1353 QVLAKKKVEANLAII
+1353 KVEANFVII
-1368 RSEQASDNLK
+1368 SSEQASEELK
-1378 QTYLTL
+1378 RDYLAL
-1384 IRQADSVEAVQA
+1384 VRQADSVEAVQA
-1396 LLAEFQQK
+1396 LLAEFRQK
-1404 ATAEDTTV
+1404 ATDEDTSI
-1412 PTPPQEPKEIPEP
+1412 PTPPQEPSVETDSEQKLETTPEP
-1425 GLKTIKNHFKLVVD
+1425 ERKIEEADDPKLV
-1439 FDGEQVVY
+1439 EK
-1447 DRKDSDVWASE
+1447 RKVETIFAIIRETTASE
-1458 EHAREV
+1458 EV
-1464 YDQYLPE
+1464 K
-1471 VIERDG
+1471 
-1477 KEYERINITFKQSAE
+1477 KEY
-1492 EAILTY
+1492 LTL
-1498 VFKLKTDLTVAVA
+1498 V
-1511 PPAEENESVQET
+1511 
-1523 EKPVQPERP
+1523 
-1532 EIEKNQSTGKV
+1532 
-1543 IDSTDDN
+1543 
-1550 QLPDDSNIETGKGL
+1550 
-1564 IRLDKP
+1564 
-1570 AFEGGVNHHKAA
+1570 
-1582 IHEKNMFP
+1582 
-1590 DHQLQALLQIEKN
+1590 
-1603 KAKTYIATLSDL
+1603 
-1615 TATSTMTYQEA
+1615 
-1626 IQQAN
+1626 
-1631 NVPTIEQII
+1631 
-1640 RQAVTVN
+1640 RQA
-1647 EQLTVQAAMN
+1647 
-1657 EITDQKNKSNETHI
+1657 KSIARIDE
-1671 LLQTVSITDRTSQ
+1671 
-1684 SANKQLAEK
+1684 
-1693 ATEGERLPDT
+1693 
-1703 ATSSWIIGLVG
+1703 
-1714 VSSLLAG
+1714 LLAKFRQN
-1721 VSVKKLKNDK
+1721 V

>member
-16 VAVGMLMALGSVSQ
+16 VAVGMLMALGNVSQEVSAHETLPEVSDVLEQGEIVEAAGQDANVEREQVVTETEQSVSELENYAEIA
-30 DVSAKEVISE
+30 DDSVEAESVTTEKGRESSE
-40 IREVTEY
+40 KTVE
-47 EEVVEQF
+47 VEQ
-54 EDKYTITESAEVS
+54 
-67 VIDDVKSPSV
+67 
-77 AESATD
+77 
-83 LREASNDVATEPAK
+83 REASEHTVKDDSREERSTELEGKNQSKVNKPSENSAEL
-97 QDDEYRKDEVP
+97 DYVL
-108 EEDASPQ
+108 PQ
-115 EGYSI
+115 EAVQGGA
-120 KKSTEDVASVDLDE
+120 ED
-134 LDNVKDTTVK
+134 
-144 TLKRSSGL
+144 
-152 DEALSQIGDEEE
+152 QHH
-164 KRPQSEDSNQ
+164 PQAENSNQ

-189 GEVVAVIDSGIDPN
+189 GEVVAIIDSGIDPV
-203 HDAFGR
+203 HDAFGQ

-245 GYNYIDADIHLKEND
+245 GYNYTDADIHLKEND

-284 LDNPNNEEYIYG
+284 LDNPDNEEYIYG
-296 VAPEAQLMVMRVF
+296 VAPEAQLMAMRVF

-314 GTREYLYARA
+314 GTWEYLYARA

-371 AGNSRSFGQGHSNP
+371 AGNSRVFGQGHSNP
-385 KASDPDIGVVG
+385 KASNPDIGVVG

-411 STTAMEYILKVEGL
+411 STVAMEYVLQVKGL
-425 EKAEFNHGNLMV
+425 EKTEFNHGNLMV
-437 GFGDNNTQEILRQ
+437 GFGDNKSQEILRQ

-503 GVVVYNHDSSDDE
+503 GIVVYNRDDE
-516 VRTMVLGDNPE
+516 VMTMTLGDNPE

-536 TNRAGEEL
+536 TNRAGNEL
-544 AANADKYRLK
+544 AAHADKYRLK
-554 PDTQDRMKFDNPN
+554 PNTQHRMKFDHPN
-567 KGELSSFS
+567 KGEMSYFS

-595 IFAPYNNNEY
+595 IFSAYNDGEY

-650 STATIHTNSETGAF
+650 STATIHTNPETGAF

-679 ALKSDVYVTNNK
+679 ALTSDLYVTNNK

-789 EGYVVFNDEAGQRLV
+789 EGYVVFNDEAGQGLV

-846 DPHEDHYTSLV
+846 DPHEDHFTSLV
-857 TTVDTGKGKPQ
+857 TAVDTGKGKPQ

-888 DMKLAFSPN
+888 DMKLALSPN
-897 GDGHKDELSFK
+897 GDGHKDELGFK

-935 RSEKTSGIKN
+935 RSEKTSGRKN
-945 YFDGQDDKSTLVTE
+945 YFDGQDDKSTLVPE
-959 SNWGGLDYLGNLL
+959 SVWNGLDYLGNLL

-1015 QLRKLTFRNTNE
+1015 QLRKLTFRNYKE
-1027 LASDLSGINPF
+1027 LANDLSGINPF

-1066 IPEGVDITDK
+1066 IPEGVDLTDK

-1085 AGNRKQK
+1085 AGNRQQK
-1092 KLNELLIGMTGVV
+1092 KLNELLIGMTGVI

-1274 LAIEQIEV
+1274 LSIEQVEV
-1282 APVVDL
+1282 APAVDL

-1303 AEEQVDKGALLNK
+1303 AEEQVDKGAFLNK
-1316 WLEKTKEAEE
+1316 WLDLAKEREEQAQQEEKEPQQALEAFTEAIVDINKQIEAPTNSLNQWLEKTKEAEQGDTSEVSPELDQPTETDPTMKTVEANFVFTNAEGAVHRGSLGEVVNLE
-1326 QPEEEAEVSSEPEQQ
+1326 QAERRIRQYANELGYVLQNFRLEQGTFLAEVEADFSQ
-1341 PEGTVQEQLEDS
+1341 PLPEQLEETTET
-1353 QVLAKKKVEANLAII
+1353 QVEDHHTLDKSKVEANFVII
-1368 RSEQASDNLK
+1368 SSEQASDNLK

-1384 IRQADSVEAVQA
+1384 IRQADSAEAVQA

-1404 ATAEDTTV
+1404 ATAEDTTI
-1412 PTPPQEPKEIPEP
+1412 PASPQEPTVEAEPEQELETVPEP
-1425 GLKTIKNHFKLVVD
+1425 ENKREVTDDPKLV
-1439 FDGEQVVY
+1439 EK
-1447 DRKDSDVWASE
+1447 RKVETIFAIIRETTASE
-1458 EHAREV
+1458 EV
-1464 YDQYLPE
+1464 
-1471 VIERDG
+1471 
-1477 KEYERINITFKQSAE
+1477 
-1492 EAILTY
+1492 
-1498 VFKLKTDLTVAVA
+1498 
-1511 PPAEENESVQET
+1511 
-1523 EKPVQPERP
+1523 
-1532 EIEKNQSTGKV
+1532 
-1543 IDSTDDN
+1543 
-1550 QLPDDSNIETGKGL
+1550 
-1564 IRLDKP
+1564 
-1570 AFEGGVNHHKAA
+1570 
-1582 IHEKNMFP
+1582 
-1590 DHQLQALLQIEKN
+1590 KN
-1603 KAKTYIATLSDL
+1603 KYLTL
-1615 TATSTMTYQEA
+1615 
-1626 IQQAN
+1626 
-1631 NVPTIEQII
+1631 V
-1640 RQAVTVN
+1640 RQA
-1647 EQLTVQAAMN
+1647 
-1657 EITDQKNKSNETHI
+1657 KSIARIDE
-1671 LLQTVSITDRTSQ
+1671 L
-1684 SANKQLAEK
+1684 LAEF
-1693 ATEGERLPDT
+1693 RQN
-1703 ATSSWIIGLVG
+1703 V
-1714 VSSLLAG
+1714 
-1721 VSVKKLKNDK
+1721 

>member
-16 VAVGMLMALGSVSQ
+16 VAVGMLMALGNVSQEVSAHETLPEVSDVLEQGEIVEAAGQDANVEREQVVTEIEQSVSELENYAEIA
-30 DVSAKEVISE
+30 DDSVEAESVTTEKGRESSE
-40 IREVTEY
+40 KAVE
-47 EEVVEQF
+47 VEQ
-54 EDKYTITESAEVS
+54 
-67 VIDDVKSPSV
+67 
-77 AESATD
+77 
-83 LREASNDVATEPAK
+83 REASEHTVKDDSREERSTELEGKNQSKVNKPSENSAEL
-97 QDDEYRKDEVP
+97 DYVL
-108 EEDASPQ
+108 PQ
-115 EGYSI
+115 EAVQGG
-120 KKSTEDVASVDLDE
+120 TED
-134 LDNVKDTTVK
+134 
-144 TLKRSSGL
+144 
-152 DEALSQIGDEEE
+152 QHH
-164 KRPQSEDSNQ
+164 PQAENSNQ

-189 GEVVAVIDSGIDPN
+189 GEVVAIIDSGIDPV

-284 LDNPNNEEYIYG
+284 LDKPNNEEYIYG

-371 AGNSRSFGQGHSNP
+371 AGNSRVFGQGHSNP
-385 KASDPDIGVVG
+385 KASNPDIGVVG

-411 STTAMEYILKVEGL
+411 STVAMEYVLQVKGL
-425 EKAEFNHGNLMV
+425 EKTEFNYGNLMV
-437 GFGDNNTQEILRQ
+437 GFGDNKSQEILRQ

-503 GVVVYNHDSSDDE
+503 GIVVYNRDDSDDE
-516 VRTMVLGDNPE
+516 MMTMTLGDNLE

-536 TNRAGEEL
+536 TNRAGNEL
-544 AANADKYRLK
+544 AAHADKYRLK
-554 PDTQDRMKFDNPN
+554 PDTQHRMKFDHPN
-567 KGELSSFS
+567 KGEMSYFS
-575 SWGLTA
+575 SWGLSA

-595 IFAPYNNNEY
+595 VFSAYNDGEY

-622 ALIKQGLRQKYPEL
+622 ALIKQGLRKKYPEM
-636 SGGELTALVKNLLM
+636 SAGELTALVKNLLM
-650 STATIHTNSETGAF
+650 STATIHINPETGAF

-679 ALKSDVYVTNNK
+679 ALKSDLYVTNNK

-748 KTTERQTVTVE
+748 KTTERQTITVE

-846 DPHEDHYTSLV
+846 DPYEDHFTSLV
-857 TTVDTGKGKPQ
+857 TAVDTGKGKPQ

-888 DMKLAFSPN
+888 DMKLALSPN
-897 GDGHKDELSFK
+897 GDGHKDELGFK

-924 LDDVSREKVLW
+924 LDDVAREKVLW

-945 YFDGQDDKSTLVTE
+945 YFDGQDDKSTLVPE
-959 SNWGGLDYLGNLL
+959 SVWNGLDYLGNLL

-1316 WLEKTKEAEE
+1316 WLDLAKEREEQAQQEEKEQQQALEAFIEAIVDINKQLEVPTNSLNQWLEKAKEAEQGDTSEVSPELDQPTETDSTTKTVEANFVFTNAEGAVHRGSLGEVANLE
-1326 QPEEEAEVSSEPEQQ
+1326 QAERRIRQYANELGYTLQNFRLEQGTFLAEVEADFSQ
-1341 PEGTVQEQLEDS
+1341 PLPDQLEETTEA
-1353 QVLAKKKVEANLAII
+1353 QVEDHHTLDKSKVEANFVII
-1368 RSEQASDNLK
+1368 SLEQASEELK
-1378 QTYLTL
+1378 RDYLAL
-1384 IRQADSVEAVQA
+1384 VRQADSVEAVQA
-1396 LLAEFQQK
+1396 LLAEFRQK
-1404 ATAEDTTV
+1404 ATDEDTSI
-1412 PTPPQEPKEIPEP
+1412 PTPPQEPSVETDSEQKLETTPEP
-1425 GLKTIKNHFKLVVD
+1425 ERKIEEADDPKLV
-1439 FDGEQVVY
+1439 EK
-1447 DRKDSDVWASE
+1447 RKVETIFAIIRETTASE
-1458 EHAREV
+1458 EV
-1464 YDQYLPE
+1464 K
-1471 VIERDG
+1471 
-1477 KEYERINITFKQSAE
+1477 KEY
-1492 EAILTY
+1492 LTL
-1498 VFKLKTDLTVAVA
+1498 V
-1511 PPAEENESVQET
+1511 
-1523 EKPVQPERP
+1523 
-1532 EIEKNQSTGKV
+1532 
-1543 IDSTDDN
+1543 
-1550 QLPDDSNIETGKGL
+1550 
-1564 IRLDKP
+1564 
-1570 AFEGGVNHHKAA
+1570 
-1582 IHEKNMFP
+1582 
-1590 DHQLQALLQIEKN
+1590 
-1603 KAKTYIATLSDL
+1603 
-1615 TATSTMTYQEA
+1615 
-1626 IQQAN
+1626 
-1631 NVPTIEQII
+1631 
-1640 RQAVTVN
+1640 RQA
-1647 EQLTVQAAMN
+1647 
-1657 EITDQKNKSNETHI
+1657 KSIARIDE
-1671 LLQTVSITDRTSQ
+1671 L
-1684 SANKQLAEK
+1684 LAEF
-1693 ATEGERLPDT
+1693 RQN
-1703 ATSSWIIGLVG
+1703 V
-1714 VSSLLAG
+1714 
-1721 VSVKKLKNDK
+1721 

>member
-30 DVSAKEVISE
+30 DVSAEEVLPEVGEVLEVGDILESDGEAIVSDLELDVESTEEAEVAPELNKEAQLDKDKADESETEEAKPEQAEATKEVEEISLE
-40 IREVTEY
+40 EPSKALDVADQAERIDLDLDVEEENTDLEDILTREVAEKV
-47 EEVVEQF
+47 EENKPPQ
-54 EDKYTITESAEVS
+54 AE
-67 VIDDVKSPSV
+67 
-77 AESATD
+77 
-83 LREASNDVATEPAK
+83 N
-97 QDDEYRKDEVP
+97 
-108 EEDASPQ
+108 
-115 EGYSI
+115 
-120 KKSTEDVASVDLDE
+120 
-134 LDNVKDTTVK
+134 
-144 TLKRSSGL
+144 
-152 DEALSQIGDEEE
+152 
-164 KRPQSEDSNQ
+164 SNQ
-174 IIHAPQA
+174 IIHAPEA
-181 WQAGYRGE
+181 WESGYRGE
-189 GEVVAVIDSGIDPN
+189 GEVVAVIDSGIDPT

-209 LSDMTKARYQTQ
+209 ISDLTKARYQTQ
-221 EQFEKAKLAAG
+221 EQFEQAKLAAG

-245 GYNYIDADIHLKEND
+245 GYNYTDADIHLKEND

-268 AGTAVG
+268 AGTAAG

-284 LDNPNNEEYIYG
+284 LDNPDNEEYIYG
-296 VAPEAQLMVMRVF
+296 VAPEAQLMAMRVF

-314 GTREYLYARA
+314 GTWEYLYARA

-371 AGNSRSFGQGHSNP
+371 AGNSRVFGQGHSNP
-385 KASDPDIGVVG
+385 KASNPDIGVVG

-411 STTAMEYILKVEGL
+411 STVAMEYVLQVKGL
-425 EKAEFNHGNLMV
+425 EKTEFNNGNLMV
-437 GFGDNNTQEILRQ
+437 GFGDNKTQEILRQ

-468 ADFAGRDLSG
+468 TDFAGRDLSG

-503 GVVVYNHDSSDDE
+503 GIVVYNRDDSDDE
-516 VRTMVLGDNPE
+516 VMTMTLGDNPE

-536 TNRAGEEL
+536 TNRAGNEL
-544 AANADKYRLK
+544 AAHADKYRLK
-554 PDTQDRMKFDNPN
+554 PNTQHRMKFDHPN
-567 KGELSSFS
+567 KGEMSYFS
-575 SWGLTA
+575 SWGLSA

-595 IFAPYNNNEY
+595 IFSAYNDGEY

-622 ALIKQGLRQKYPEL
+622 ALIKQGLRKKYPEM
-636 SGGELTALVKNLLM
+636 SAGELTALVKNLLM
-650 STATIHTNSETGAF
+650 STATLHTNPETGAF

-718 KTLTYQTHLN
+718 KTLTYQTYLN

-748 KTTERQTVTVE
+748 KTTERQTVTLA

-789 EGYVVFNDEAGQRLV
+789 EGYVVFNDEAGQRLA
-804 NIPYVGFRG
+804 NIPYVGFHG

-819 VVETPIYDLEKGEVP
+819 VVETPIYNLEKGEVP

-846 DPHEDHYTSLV
+846 DPHDDHYTSLV
-857 TTVDTGKGKPQ
+857 TAVDTGKDKPQ

-897 GDGHKDELSFK
+897 GDGHKDDLGFR

-924 LDDVSREKVLW
+924 LDDVAREKVLW
-935 RSEKTSGIKN
+935 RSDKTSGRKN
-945 YFDGQDDKSTLVTE
+945 YFDGQDDKSTLVPE
-959 SNWGGLDYLGNLL
+959 SIWGGLDYLGNLL
-972 ADGQYKYVVNYRPV
+972 ADGKYKYVVNYRPV
-986 VPGADLQELT
+986 VPGADLQELS

-1002 TQLTMATAADFDA
+1002 TKLTMATAADFDA

-1027 LASDLSGINPF
+1027 LANDLSGINPF

-1085 AGNRKQK
+1085 AGNRQQK

-1105 KFRLLD
+1105 EFRLLD
-1111 EVTGENYAKYGFRV
+1111 EKTGENYAKYGFRV
-1125 LIRDEAGNIVET
+1125 LIRDEKGNIVET

-1144 GSTLRLPFGTY
+1144 NHVLRLPFGTY

-1168 VVGSTQKTFTV
+1168 VVGSVKKQFTV
-1179 SFEQSVQTVDFLAK
+1179 AFDKSVQTVDFLAK

-1203 LNESLPQGATVYA
+1203 LNEALPQGAAVYA
-1216 VDAAGKRYLVPTTS
+1216 VDTTGNRHLVPTTS

-1240 PEGTYTIVVELPA
+1240 PEGTYTLAIELPEGYTSAQAGDTVEL
-1253 GYSSEQN
+1253 SEHS
-1260 GAVVELTENSSTFH
+1260 ETFH
-1274 LAIEQIEV
+1274 LTIKQVEV
-1282 APVVDL
+1282 TPSVDL
-1288 NPFVDELLNI
+1288 NPFVEEVLNI
-1298 NQHIE
+1298 NEQIE
-1303 AEEQVDKGALLNK
+1303 AEEQVDKGAFLNQ

-1326 QPEEEAEVSSEPEQQ
+1326 QPEEELEVSSEPEPQ
-1341 PEGTVQEQLEDS
+1341 PEETVPEQPEDS

-1368 RSEQASDNLK
+1368 RSEQASDHLK
-1378 QTYLTL
+1378 QTYLIL
-1384 IRQADSVEAVQA
+1384 IRQADSAEAVQA

-1404 ATAEDTTV
+1404 ATAEDTTIPASPQEPPVEAEPEQEPADDPKLVQKRKVEANFVIISSEQASEELQKEYLALIRRADSVEKVETLLAEFRQKAAGEDVTV
-1412 PTPPQEPKEIPEP
+1412 PTPPQEPEVEEVKPEP
-1425 GLKTIKNHFKLVVD
+1425 EIKPEENLKPEPADDPKLV
-1439 FDGEQVVY
+1439 EK
-1447 DRKDSDVWASE
+1447 RKVETIFAIIRTTTAAEDL
-1458 EHAREV
+1458 
-1464 YDQYLPE
+1464 Q
-1471 VIERDG
+1471 
-1477 KEYERINITFKQSAE
+1477 KEY
-1492 EAILTY
+1492 LTL
-1498 VFKLKTDLTVAVA
+1498 V
-1511 PPAEENESVQET
+1511 
-1523 EKPVQPERP
+1523 
-1532 EIEKNQSTGKV
+1532 
-1543 IDSTDDN
+1543 
-1550 QLPDDSNIETGKGL
+1550 
-1564 IRLDKP
+1564 
-1570 AFEGGVNHHKAA
+1570 
-1582 IHEKNMFP
+1582 
-1590 DHQLQALLQIEKN
+1590 
-1603 KAKTYIATLSDL
+1603 
-1615 TATSTMTYQEA
+1615 
-1626 IQQAN
+1626 
-1631 NVPTIEQII
+1631 
-1640 RQAVTVN
+1640 RQA
-1647 EQLTVQAAMN
+1647 
-1657 EITDQKNKSNETHI
+1657 KSVARIE
-1671 LLQTVSITDRTSQ
+1671 
-1684 SANKQLAEK
+1684 E
-1693 ATEGERLPDT
+1693 
-1703 ATSSWIIGLVG
+1703 
-1714 VSSLLAG
+1714 LLADFRQK
-1721 VSVKKLKNDK
+1721 V

>member
-16 VAVGMLMALGSVSQ
+16 VAVGMLMALGGVSQ
-30 DVSAKEVISE
+30 EVSARETLPEVSDVLEQGE
-40 IREVTEY
+40 IVEAASQDANVEREQVVTETEQLVSELENY
-47 EEVVEQF
+47 AEIADDSVEVETIATEKGRESSEKTAEVEQ
-54 EDKYTITESAEVS
+54 
-67 VIDDVKSPSV
+67 
-77 AESATD
+77 
-83 LREASNDVATEPAK
+83 REASEHTVKDDSREERSTELEGKNQSKVNKPSENSAEL
-97 QDDEYRKDEVP
+97 DYVL
-108 EEDASPQ
+108 PQ
-115 EGYSI
+115 EAVQGG
-120 KKSTEDVASVDLDE
+120 D
-134 LDNVKDTTVK
+134 KD
-144 TLKRSSGL
+144 
-152 DEALSQIGDEEE
+152 QHH
-164 KRPQSEDSNQ
+164 PQAENSNQ

-189 GEVVAVIDSGIDPN
+189 GEVVAIIDSGIDPN

-245 GYNYIDADIHLKEND
+245 GYNYTDADIHLKEND

-284 LDNPNNEEYIYG
+284 LDKPNNEEYIYG
-296 VAPEAQLMVMRVF
+296 VAPEAQLMAMRVF

-314 GTREYLYARA
+314 GTWEYLYARA

-371 AGNSRSFGQGHSNP
+371 AGNSRVFGQGHSNP
-385 KASDPDIGVVG
+385 KASNPDIGVVG

-411 STTAMEYILKVEGL
+411 STVAMEYVLQVKGL

-437 GFGDNNTQEILRQ
+437 GFGDNKSQEILRQ

-468 ADFAGRDLSG
+468 EDFAGRDLSG

-503 GVVVYNHDSSDDE
+503 GIVVYNRDDSDDE
-516 VRTMVLGDNPE
+516 VMTMTLGDNPE

-536 TNRAGEEL
+536 TNRAGNEL
-544 AANADKYRLK
+544 AAHADKYRLK
-554 PDTQDRMKFDNPN
+554 PDTQHRMKFDHPN
-567 KGELSSFS
+567 KGEMSYFS
-575 SWGLTA
+575 SWGLSA

-595 IFAPYNNNEY
+595 IFSAYNDDEY

-622 ALIKQGLRQKYPEL
+622 ALIKQGLRKKYPEM
-636 SGGELTALVKNLLM
+636 SAGELTALVKNLLM
-650 STATIHTNSETGAF
+650 STATIHTNPETGAF

-679 ALKSDVYVTNNK
+679 ALKSDLYVTNNK

-789 EGYVVFNDEAGQRLV
+789 EGYVVFKDEAGQGLV
-804 NIPYVGFRG
+804 NIPYVGFHG

-846 DPHEDHYTSLV
+846 DPHEDNFTSLV
-857 TTVDTGKGKPQ
+857 TAVDTGKGKPQ

-888 DMKLAFSPN
+888 DMKLALSPN
-897 GDGHKDELSFK
+897 GDGHKDELGFK

-924 LDDVSREKVLW
+924 LDDVAREKVLW

-945 YFDGQDDKSTLVTE
+945 YFDGQDDKSTLVPE
-959 SNWGGLDYLGNLL
+959 SVWNGLDYLGNLL

-1085 AGNRKQK
+1085 AGNRQQK

-1216 VDAAGKRYLVPTTS
+1216 VDATGKRYLVPTTS

-1274 LAIEQIEV
+1274 LAIEQVEI

-1303 AEEQVDKGALLNK
+1303 AEEQVDKGAFLNK
-1316 WLEKTKEAEE
+1316 WLDLAKEREEQAQQEEKEQQQALEAFTEAIVDINKQLEVPTNSLNQWLEKAKEAEQGDTSEVSPELDQPTETDPTTKTVEANFVFTNAEGAVHRGSLGEVANLE
-1326 QPEEEAEVSSEPEQQ
+1326 QAERRIRQYANELGYTLQNFRLEQGTFLAEVEAGFSQ
-1341 PEGTVQEQLEDS
+1341 PLPEQLEETTEA
-1353 QVLAKKKVEANLAII
+1353 QVEDRHILDQSKVEANFVII
-1368 RSEQASDNLK
+1368 SSEQSSEELK
-1378 QTYLTL
+1378 RDYLAL
-1384 IRQADSVEAVQA
+1384 VRQADSVEAVQA

-1404 ATAEDTTV
+1404 ATAEDTTI
-1412 PTPPQEPKEIPEP
+1412 PASPQEPTVEAEPEQELETTPEP
-1425 GLKTIKNHFKLVVD
+1425 ERKIEEADDPKLV
-1439 FDGEQVVY
+1439 EK
-1447 DRKDSDVWASE
+1447 RKVETIFAIIREMTASE
-1458 EHAREV
+1458 EV
-1464 YDQYLPE
+1464 K
-1471 VIERDG
+1471 
-1477 KEYERINITFKQSAE
+1477 KEY
-1492 EAILTY
+1492 LTL
-1498 VFKLKTDLTVAVA
+1498 V
-1511 PPAEENESVQET
+1511 
-1523 EKPVQPERP
+1523 
-1532 EIEKNQSTGKV
+1532 
-1543 IDSTDDN
+1543 
-1550 QLPDDSNIETGKGL
+1550 
-1564 IRLDKP
+1564 
-1570 AFEGGVNHHKAA
+1570 
-1582 IHEKNMFP
+1582 
-1590 DHQLQALLQIEKN
+1590 
-1603 KAKTYIATLSDL
+1603 
-1615 TATSTMTYQEA
+1615 
-1626 IQQAN
+1626 
-1631 NVPTIEQII
+1631 
-1640 RQAVTVN
+1640 RQA
-1647 EQLTVQAAMN
+1647 
-1657 EITDQKNKSNETHI
+1657 KSIARIDE
-1671 LLQTVSITDRTSQ
+1671 L
-1684 SANKQLAEK
+1684 LAEF
-1693 ATEGERLPDT
+1693 RQN
-1703 ATSSWIIGLVG
+1703 V
-1714 VSSLLAG
+1714 
-1721 VSVKKLKNDK
+1721 

>member
-30 DVSAKEVISE
+30 EVSAHETLPEVSDVLEQGE
-40 IREVTEY
+40 IVEAAGQDANVEREQVVTETEQSVSELENY
-47 EEVVEQF
+47 AEIADDSVEAESVTTEKGRESSEKTVEVEQ
-54 EDKYTITESAEVS
+54 
-67 VIDDVKSPSV
+67 
-77 AESATD
+77 
-83 LREASNDVATEPAK
+83 REASEHTVKDDSREERSTELEGKNQSKVNKPSENSAEL
-97 QDDEYRKDEVP
+97 DYVL
-108 EEDASPQ
+108 PQ
-115 EGYSI
+115 EAVQGG
-120 KKSTEDVASVDLDE
+120 TED
-134 LDNVKDTTVK
+134 
-144 TLKRSSGL
+144 
-152 DEALSQIGDEEE
+152 QHH
-164 KRPQSEDSNQ
+164 PQAENSNQ

-189 GEVVAVIDSGIDPN
+189 GEVVAIIDSGIDPV

-284 LDNPNNEEYIYG
+284 LDKPNNEEYIYG

-371 AGNSRSFGQGHSNP
+371 AGNSRVFGQGHSNP
-385 KASDPDIGVVG
+385 TASNPDIGVVG

-411 STTAMEYILKVEGL
+411 STVAMEYVLQVKGL
-425 EKAEFNHGNLMV
+425 EKTEFNYGNLMV
-437 GFGDNNTQEILRQ
+437 GFGDNKSQEILRQ

-478 KFALVKRGEISFEDK
+478 KFVLVKRGEISFEDK
-493 ALHAKRAGAK
+493 ALYAKRAGAK
-503 GVVVYNHDSSDDE
+503 GIVVYNRDDSDDE
-516 VRTMVLGDNPE
+516 VMTMTLGDNPE

-536 TNRAGEEL
+536 TNRAGNEL
-544 AANADKYRLK
+544 AAHADKYRLK
-554 PDTQDRMKFDNPN
+554 PDTQHRMKFDHPN
-567 KGELSSFS
+567 KGEMSYFS
-575 SWGLTA
+575 SWGLSA

-595 IFAPYNNNEY
+595 IFSAYNDGEY

-622 ALIKQGLRQKYPEL
+622 ALIKQGLRKKYPEM
-636 SGGELTALVKNLLM
+636 SAGELTALVKNLLM
-650 STATIHTNSETGAF
+650 STATIHTNPETGAF

-679 ALKSDVYVTNNK
+679 ALKSDLYVTNNK

-789 EGYVVFNDEAGQRLV
+789 EGYVVFKDEAGQGLV

-846 DPHEDHYTSLV
+846 DLHEDHYTSLV
-857 TTVDTGKGKPQ
+857 TTVDTGKGKSQ

-924 LDDVSREKVLW
+924 LDDVAREKVLW
-935 RSEKTSGIKN
+935 RSEKTSGRKN
-945 YFDGQDDKSTLVTE
+945 YFDGQDDKSTLVPE
-959 SNWGGLDYLGNLL
+959 SVWNGLDYLGNLL

-996 FDLTLD
+996 FNLTLD
-1002 TQLTMATAADFDA
+1002 TQLTMATAADFDV

-1193 QTIYREFRVQ
+1193 QTVYREFRVQ

-1288 NPFVDELLNI
+1288 NPFVEEVLNI
-1298 NQHIE
+1298 NEQIE

-1316 WLEKTKEAEE
+1316 WLDLAKEREEQAQQEEKEQQQALEAFIEAIVDINKQLEVPTNSLNQWLEKAKEAEQGDTSEVSPELDQPTETDSTTKTVEANFVFTNAEGAVHRGSLGEVANLE
-1326 QPEEEAEVSSEPEQQ
+1326 QAERRIRQYANELGYTLQNFRLEQGTFLAEVEADFSQ
-1341 PEGTVQEQLEDS
+1341 PLPDQLEETTEA
-1353 QVLAKKKVEANLAII
+1353 QVEDHHTLDKSKVEANFVII
-1368 RSEQASDNLK
+1368 SLEQASEELK
-1378 QTYLTL
+1378 RDYLAL
-1384 IRQADSVEAVQA
+1384 VRQADSVEAVQA
-1396 LLAEFQQK
+1396 LLAEFRQK
-1404 ATAEDTTV
+1404 ATDEDTSI
-1412 PTPPQEPKEIPEP
+1412 PTPPQESSVETDSEQKLETTPEP
-1425 GLKTIKNHFKLVVD
+1425 ERKIEEADDPKLV
-1439 FDGEQVVY
+1439 EK
-1447 DRKDSDVWASE
+1447 RKVETIFAIIRETTVSE
-1458 EHAREV
+1458 EV
-1464 YDQYLPE
+1464 K
-1471 VIERDG
+1471 
-1477 KEYERINITFKQSAE
+1477 KEY
-1492 EAILTY
+1492 LTL
-1498 VFKLKTDLTVAVA
+1498 V
-1511 PPAEENESVQET
+1511 
-1523 EKPVQPERP
+1523 
-1532 EIEKNQSTGKV
+1532 
-1543 IDSTDDN
+1543 
-1550 QLPDDSNIETGKGL
+1550 
-1564 IRLDKP
+1564 
-1570 AFEGGVNHHKAA
+1570 
-1582 IHEKNMFP
+1582 
-1590 DHQLQALLQIEKN
+1590 
-1603 KAKTYIATLSDL
+1603 
-1615 TATSTMTYQEA
+1615 
-1626 IQQAN
+1626 
-1631 NVPTIEQII
+1631 
-1640 RQAVTVN
+1640 RQA
-1647 EQLTVQAAMN
+1647 
-1657 EITDQKNKSNETHI
+1657 KSIARIDE
-1671 LLQTVSITDRTSQ
+1671 
-1684 SANKQLAEK
+1684 
-1693 ATEGERLPDT
+1693 
-1703 ATSSWIIGLVG
+1703 
-1714 VSSLLAG
+1714 LLAG
-1721 VSVKKLKNDK
+1721 FHQKV

>member
-54 EDKYTITESAEVS
+54 EDKYAITESAEVS

-83 LREASNDVATEPAK
+83 LREASNDVATESAK
-97 QDDEYRKDEVP
+97 QDDEYREDEVP

-120 KKSTEDVASVDLDE
+120 KKSTEDVAPVDLDE

-181 WQAGYRGE
+181 WRAGYRGE
-189 GEVVAVIDSGIDPN
+189 GEVVAIIDSGIDPT
-203 HDAFGR
+203 HDAFDR

-411 STTAMEYILKVEGL
+411 STVAMEYVLQVKGL
-425 EKAEFNHGNLMV
+425 EKTEFNHGNLMV
-437 GFGDNNTQEILRQ
+437 GFGDNKTQEILHQ

-544 AANADKYRLK
+544 ATNADKYRLK

-622 ALIKQGLRQKYPEL
+622 ALIKQGLRKKYPEM
-636 SGGELTALVKNLLM
+636 SAGELTALVKNLLM
-650 STATIHTNSETGAF
+650 STATIHTNPETGAF

-679 ALKSDVYVTNNK
+679 ALKSDLYVTNNK

-771 ASEFSEELLTQM
+771 ASEFSEELLSRM

-789 EGYVVFNDEAGQRLV
+789 EGYVVFKDEAGQRLA

-857 TTVDTGKGKPQ
+857 TAVDTGKDKPQ

-888 DMKLAFSPN
+888 DMKLALSPN
-897 GDGHKDELSFK
+897 GDGHKDELGFK

-924 LDDVSREKVLW
+924 LDDVAREKVLW
-935 RSEKTSGIKN
+935 RSEKTSGRKN
-945 YFDGQDDKSTLVTE
+945 YFDGQDDKSTLVPE
-959 SNWGGLDYLGNLL
+959 SVWNGLDYLGNLL

-1193 QTIYREFRVQ
+1193 QTVYREFRVQ

-1253 GYSSEQN
+1253 RYSSEQN

-1282 APVVDL
+1282 APAVDL

-1303 AEEQVDKGALLNK
+1303 AEEQVDKGAFLNK
-1316 WLEKTKEAEE
+1316 WLDLAKEREE
-1326 QPEEEAEVSSEPEQQ
+1326 QAQQEEKEQHQALEAFTEAIVDINKQLEVPTNSLNQWLEKIKESEQGDTSEVSSELDQPTETDSTTKTVEANFVFTNAEGAVHRGSLGEVANLEQAERRIRQYANELGYTLQNFRLEQGTFLAEVEADFSQ
-1341 PEGTVQEQLEDS
+1341 PLPEQLEETTEA
-1353 QVLAKKKVEANLAII
+1353 QVEDRHILDKSKVEANFVII
-1368 RSEQASDNLK
+1368 SSEQASEELK
-1378 QTYLTL
+1378 RDYLAL
-1384 IRQADSVEAVQA
+1384 VRQADSVEAVQA
-1396 LLAEFQQK
+1396 LLAEFRQK
-1404 ATAEDTTV
+1404 ATDEDTSI
-1412 PTPPQEPKEIPEP
+1412 PTPPQEPSVETDSEQKLETTPEP
-1425 GLKTIKNHFKLVVD
+1425 ERKIEEADDPKLV
-1439 FDGEQVVY
+1439 EK
-1447 DRKDSDVWASE
+1447 RKVETIFAIIRETTVSE
-1458 EHAREV
+1458 EV
-1464 YDQYLPE
+1464 K
-1471 VIERDG
+1471 
-1477 KEYERINITFKQSAE
+1477 KEY
-1492 EAILTY
+1492 LTL
-1498 VFKLKTDLTVAVA
+1498 V
-1511 PPAEENESVQET
+1511 
-1523 EKPVQPERP
+1523 
-1532 EIEKNQSTGKV
+1532 
-1543 IDSTDDN
+1543 
-1550 QLPDDSNIETGKGL
+1550 
-1564 IRLDKP
+1564 
-1570 AFEGGVNHHKAA
+1570 
-1582 IHEKNMFP
+1582 
-1590 DHQLQALLQIEKN
+1590 
-1603 KAKTYIATLSDL
+1603 
-1615 TATSTMTYQEA
+1615 
-1626 IQQAN
+1626 
-1631 NVPTIEQII
+1631 
-1640 RQAVTVN
+1640 RQA
-1647 EQLTVQAAMN
+1647 
-1657 EITDQKNKSNETHI
+1657 KSIARIDE
-1671 LLQTVSITDRTSQ
+1671 
-1684 SANKQLAEK
+1684 
-1693 ATEGERLPDT
+1693 
-1703 ATSSWIIGLVG
+1703 
-1714 VSSLLAG
+1714 LLAG
-1721 VSVKKLKNDK
+1721 FHQKV

>member
-30 DVSAKEVISE
+30 DVSARETLPEVSDVLEQGE
-40 IREVTEY
+40 IVEAAGQDANVEQQVVTETEQLVSELENY
-47 EEVVEQF
+47 AEIADDSVEAESIATEKGRESSEKTAEVEQ
-54 EDKYTITESAEVS
+54 
-67 VIDDVKSPSV
+67 
-77 AESATD
+77 
-83 LREASNDVATEPAK
+83 REASEHTVKDDSREERSTELEGKNQSKVNKPSENSAEL
-97 QDDEYRKDEVP
+97 DYVL
-108 EEDASPQ
+108 PQ
-115 EGYSI
+115 EAVQGG
-120 KKSTEDVASVDLDE
+120 
-134 LDNVKDTTVK
+134 DND
-144 TLKRSSGL
+144 
-152 DEALSQIGDEEE
+152 QHH
-164 KRPQSEDSNQ
+164 PQAENSNQ

-189 GEVVAVIDSGIDPN
+189 GEVVAIIDSGIDPV

-245 GYNYIDADIHLKEND
+245 GYNYTDADIHLKEND

-274 NPSRPVKLPT
+274 NPSRPVKLLT
-284 LDNPNNEEYIYG
+284 LDNPDNEEYIYG
-296 VAPEAQLMVMRVF
+296 VAPEAQLMAMRVF

-314 GTREYLYARA
+314 GTWEYLYARA

-371 AGNSRSFGQGHSNP
+371 AGNSRVFGQGHSNP
-385 KASDPDIGVVG
+385 KASNPDIGVVG

-411 STTAMEYILKVEGL
+411 STVAMEYVLQVKGL

-437 GFGDNNTQEILRQ
+437 GFGDNKSQEILRQ

-457 FEYEVAGLGKE
+457 FEYEVAGLGKKE
-468 ADFAGRDLSG
+468 DFAGRDLSG

-503 GVVVYNHDSSDDE
+503 GIVVYNRDDSDDE
-516 VRTMVLGDNPE
+516 VMTMTLGDNPE

-536 TNRAGEEL
+536 TNRAGNEL
-544 AANADKYRLK
+544 AAHADKYRLK
-554 PDTQDRMKFDNPN
+554 PDTQHRMKFDHPN
-567 KGELSSFS
+567 KGEMSYFS
-575 SWGLTA
+575 SWGLSA

-595 IFAPYNNNEY
+595 IFSAYNDGEY

-679 ALKSDVYVTNNK
+679 ALTSDLYVTNNK

-728 TDATKDS
+728 TDSTKDS

-771 ASEFSEELLTQM
+771 ASEFSEELLSQM

-789 EGYVVFNDEAGQRLV
+789 EGYVVFNDGAGQRLA

-857 TTVDTGKGKPQ
+857 TAVDTGKDKPQ

-888 DMKLAFSPN
+888 DMKLALSPN
-897 GDGHKDELSFK
+897 GDGHKDELGFK

-924 LDDVSREKVLW
+924 LDDVAREKVLW
-935 RSEKTSGIKN
+935 RSEKTSGRKN
-945 YFDGQDDKSTLVTE
+945 YFDGQDDKSTLVPE
-959 SNWGGLDYLGNLL
+959 SVWNGLDYLGNLL

-1002 TQLTMATAADFDA
+1002 TQLTMATAADFDV
-1015 QLRKLTFRNTNE
+1015 QLRKLTFRNYKE
-1027 LASDLSGINPF
+1027 LANDLSGINPF

-1085 AGNRKQK
+1085 AGNRQQK

-1240 PEGTYTIVVELPA
+1240 PEGTYTLAIELPEGYTSAQA
-1253 GYSSEQN
+1253 GDAFELSEHS
-1260 GAVVELTENSSTFH
+1260 ETFH
-1274 LAIEQIEV
+1274 LTIEQVKIT
-1282 APVVDL
+1282 PTVDL
-1288 NPFVDELLNI
+1288 NPFVEEVLNI
-1298 NQHIE
+1298 NEQIE
-1303 AEEQVDKGALLNK
+1303 AEEQVDKGAFLNK

-1326 QPEEEAEVSSEPEQQ
+1326 QAEEEAEQQ

-1353 QVLAKKKVEANLAII
+1353 QVLAKKKVEANLVII

-1396 LLAEFQQK
+1396 LLAEFRQK
-1404 ATAEDTTV
+1404 ATDEDTSI
-1412 PTPPQEPKEIPEP
+1412 PTPPQEPSVETDSEQKLETTPEP
-1425 GLKTIKNHFKLVVD
+1425 ERKIEEADDPKLV
-1439 FDGEQVVY
+1439 EK
-1447 DRKDSDVWASE
+1447 RKVETIFAIIRETTASE
-1458 EHAREV
+1458 
-1464 YDQYLPE
+1464 DLQ
-1471 VIERDG
+1471 
-1477 KEYERINITFKQSAE
+1477 KEY
-1492 EAILTY
+1492 LTL
-1498 VFKLKTDLTVAVA
+1498 V
-1511 PPAEENESVQET
+1511 
-1523 EKPVQPERP
+1523 
-1532 EIEKNQSTGKV
+1532 
-1543 IDSTDDN
+1543 
-1550 QLPDDSNIETGKGL
+1550 
-1564 IRLDKP
+1564 
-1570 AFEGGVNHHKAA
+1570 
-1582 IHEKNMFP
+1582 
-1590 DHQLQALLQIEKN
+1590 
-1603 KAKTYIATLSDL
+1603 
-1615 TATSTMTYQEA
+1615 
-1626 IQQAN
+1626 
-1631 NVPTIEQII
+1631 
-1640 RQAVTVN
+1640 RQA
-1647 EQLTVQAAMN
+1647 
-1657 EITDQKNKSNETHI
+1657 KSVARIDE
-1671 LLQTVSITDRTSQ
+1671 
-1684 SANKQLAEK
+1684 
-1693 ATEGERLPDT
+1693 
-1703 ATSSWIIGLVG
+1703 
-1714 VSSLLAG
+1714 LLADFRQN
-1721 VSVKKLKNDK
+1721 V

>member
-30 DVSAKEVISE
+30 EVSAHETLPEVSDVLEQGE
-40 IREVTEY
+40 IVEAAGQDANVEREQVVTETEQSVSELENY
-47 EEVVEQF
+47 AEIADDSVEAESITTEKGHESSEKTAEVEQ
-54 EDKYTITESAEVS
+54 
-67 VIDDVKSPSV
+67 
-77 AESATD
+77 
-83 LREASNDVATEPAK
+83 R
-97 QDDEYRKDEVP
+97 
-108 EEDASPQ
+108 DASEHTVKDASREERSTELEGKNQSKVNKPSENSTELDYVLPQ
-115 EGYSI
+115 EAVQGGA
-120 KKSTEDVASVDLDE
+120 ED
-134 LDNVKDTTVK
+134 
-144 TLKRSSGL
+144 
-152 DEALSQIGDEEE
+152 QHH
-164 KRPQSEDSNQ
+164 PQAENSNQ

-189 GEVVAVIDSGIDPN
+189 GEVVAIIDSGIDPV

-245 GYNYIDADIHLKEND
+245 GYNYTDADIHLKEND

-284 LDNPNNEEYIYG
+284 LDNPDNEEYIYG
-296 VAPEAQLMVMRVF
+296 VAPEAQLMAMRVF

-314 GTREYLYARA
+314 GTWEYLYARA

-371 AGNSRSFGQGHSNP
+371 AGNSRVFGQGHSNP
-385 KASDPDIGVVG
+385 KASNPDIGVVG

-411 STTAMEYILKVEGL
+411 STVAMEYVLQVKGL
-425 EKAEFNHGNLMV
+425 EKTEFNYGNLMV
-437 GFGDNNTQEILRQ
+437 GFGDNKSQEILRQ

-503 GVVVYNHDSSDDE
+503 GIVVYNRDDSDDE
-516 VRTMVLGDNPE
+516 VMTMTLGDNPE

-536 TNRAGEEL
+536 TNRAGNEL
-544 AANADKYRLK
+544 AAHADKYRLK
-554 PDTQDRMKFDNPN
+554 PNTQHRMKFDHPN
-567 KGELSSFS
+567 KGEMSYFS

-595 IFAPYNNNEY
+595 IFSAYNDGEY

-650 STATIHTNSETGAF
+650 STATIHTNPETGAF

-679 ALKSDVYVTNNK
+679 ALTSDLYVTNNK
-691 GYGSV
+691 GYGSI

-728 TDATKDS
+728 TDSTKDS

-771 ASEFSEELLTQM
+771 ASEFSEELLSQM

-789 EGYVVFNDEAGQRLV
+789 EGYVVFNDGAGQRLA

-857 TTVDTGKGKPQ
+857 TAVDTGKDKPQ

-888 DMKLAFSPN
+888 DMKLALSPN
-897 GDGHKDELSFK
+897 GDGHKDELGFK

-935 RSEKTSGIKN
+935 RSEKTSGRKN
-945 YFDGQDDKSTLVTE
+945 YFDGQDDKSTLVPE
-959 SNWGGLDYLGNLL
+959 SVWNGLDYLGNLL

-1015 QLRKLTFRNTNE
+1015 QLRKLTFRNYKE
-1027 LASDLSGINPF
+1027 LANDLSGINPF

-1066 IPEGVDITDK
+1066 IPEGVDLTDK

-1085 AGNRKQK
+1085 AGNRQQK

-1105 KFRLLD
+1105 EFRLLD
-1111 EVTGENYAKYGFRV
+1111 EKTGENYAKYGFRV

-1288 NPFVDELLNI
+1288 NPFVEEVLNI
-1298 NQHIE
+1298 NEQIE

-1326 QPEEEAEVSSEPEQQ
+1326 QAEEEAEVSSEPEQQ

-1384 IRQADSVEAVQA
+1384 IRQADSAEAVQA

-1412 PTPPQEPKEIPEP
+1412 PTPPQEPEEIPEP

-1447 DRKDSDVWASE
+1447 DRKDSDVWTSE
-1458 EHAREV
+1458 EQAREV

-1523 EKPVQPERP
+1523 EKPVQPELP

-1564 IRLDKP
+1564 IRPDKP

-1582 IHEKNMFP
+1582 IHEKTMFP
-1590 DHQLQALLQIEKN
+1590 DHQLQALLQVEKN

-1631 NVPTIEQII
+1631 NIPTIEQII